1 METEEIKKTWFKE
14 CRTQTI
20 ETLPAFMESVLNNDA
35 VNWDR
40 TDPDICYD
48 MSVHAVAACALAA
61 AWAANER
68 AKLSGFQASC
78 VMWDFIRQWFFRDN
92 RCGLRILDFDNM
104 LYPQYEDRFDKTIT
118 QDTFDAIRK
127 RANELWHIHH
137 GSNTVSYNVLR
148 HWDSI
153 SAGIVPFGYRIK
165 G

>member
-1 METEEIKKTWFKE
+1 MESEEIKRTWFKE

-20 ETLPAFMESVLNNDA
+20 ETLLAFMESVLNNDA

-48 MSVHAVAACALAA
+48 MCVHAVAACALAA

-68 AKLSGFQASC
+68 AKLSGFQASF
-78 VMWDFIRQWFFRDN
+78 VMWDFIRQWFFSDN

-104 LYPQYEDRFDKTIT
+104 LYPQYEDKFDKTIT

-127 RANELWHIHH
+127 RAEELLRDKNEYA
-137 GSNTVSYNVLR
+137 VDAVR
-148 HWDSI
+148 QHWASI
-153 SAGIVPFGYRIK
+153 AAGGIPFGYHIRK
-165 G
+165 E